1 MSTNSAVMKWFG
13 ILLLGMLVGARVMAQ
28 SASFNFT
35 AAAASVSGWT
45 NVAGDP
51 SKAVRTVTAP
61 SGITLS
67 SVATANWYPDPTG
80 NACAYNGSGGPGGVF
95 FPAAVLL
102 NHWYVYGVSTSNAGI
117 VNLSSPQVI
126 LGGLHKDSVYV
137 VKLSGSFNAGIPAS
151 YNLDPSQYTVTG
163 ATNYGSQTINSN
175 ANATDGAIFYNVVP
189 DSTGKVR
196 IYLNTAGSANA
207 ASLCGLQIMTGQAT
221 ASSLGLGAGVG
232 QLGKTIALGDS
243 VTGFGPHSF
252 ISNRYQYLNGYQY
265 SFGGSVN
272 DPVNH
277 PVMRLYDN
285 GGFAVGSTL
294 DPTVNTAGTPGM
306 RYYPKMGL
314 LQLGGSDKIDTA
326 TSNSSGPG
334 IDINLDAPNTI
345 KGRLYSSIL
354 SGDGITLDTLTG
366 LNWAIVAGEAITMGG
381 SVDHSLVIG
390 YGHDLPYGL
399 SDGIMSGLGNEL
411 LKPTCSVDEISGFE
425 NIGVDTSRGSL
436 IGGANNQFG
445 GLWQFSAG
453 LGLTNRAPGGAA
465 LGSLNVDFAT
475 LPYTGLQGL
484 AVPNLASYPVL
495 SVGNGVGSFS
505 NHSNA
510 LTVLYNGRTQ
520 INTTGGTTS
529 LTQAA
534 VTPQA
539 ALDIV
544 STNSGVL
551 LPRLTTAQRN
561 GIVAGDLHSGLL
573 LYNTDSSVFQYYNGS
588 VWNSVVGVM
597 GGSGG
602 TRWLSGGG
610 SIYDSLDNIAIGTS
624 NPQGYKFAVNG
635 PAIFTRVV
643 VKPLVN
649 WPDYVFEG
657 GYKLPA
663 LSEVERYIQ
672 EHHHLPG
679 VASEAEVEKDGI
691 DIAVQQ
697 AALLKKVEELTLY
710 VIGLDKK
717 VKGLQREHDQLKRKG
732 SSEHGHK
739 IK

>member
-1 MSTNSAVMKWFG
+1 MSTNSPAIKWFG
-13 ILLLGMLVGARVMAQ
+13 ISLLGMLLGSTVIAQ

-35 AAAASVSGWT
+35 AAAATVTGWT

-61 SGITLS
+61 SGVTINS
-67 SVATANWYPDPTG
+67 GATANWYPDPTG
-80 NACAYNGSGGPGGVF
+80 NACAFNGGGEAGGVF

-102 NHWYVYGVSTSNAGI
+102 NHWYVYGSSTSAAGTI
-117 VNLSSPQVI
+117 NVSKPQLI
-126 LGGLHKDSVYV
+126 LGGLNVNSIYTI
-137 VKLSGSFNAGIPAS
+137 KLSGSFADGLPTT
-151 YNLDPSQYTVTG
+151 YNLDPTAFTVMG
-163 ATNYGSQTINSN
+163 ASNYGTQSIN
-175 ANATDGAIFYNVVP
+175 ANANTTDGAVFYNVIP
-189 DSTGKVR
+189 DPTGKIR
-196 IYLNTAGSANA
+196 IYLSTTGASDA
-207 ASLCGLQIMTGQAT
+207 ASLSGLQIMTGQNT
-221 ASSLGLGAGVG
+221 AGGLTLGPGLA
-232 QLGKTIALGDS
+232 QLGGAISLGDS
-243 VTGFGPHSF
+243 VTGLGPHSF
-252 ISNRYQYLNGYQY
+252 VSNRYQYLNGYQY

-314 LQLGGSDKIDTA
+314 LQLGGTDKIDTM

-334 IDINLDAPNTI
+334 IDINLDAANTI

-354 SGDGITLDTLTG
+354 SGDLITLDTLTSVDWG
-366 LNWAIVAGEAITMGG
+366 IVDGEEITMGG
-381 SVDHSLVIG
+381 TVDHSLVIG
-390 YGHDLPYGL
+390 FGLDLPYGL
-399 SDGIMSGLGNEL
+399 SDGLMSGSGNEL
-411 LKPTCSVDEISGFE
+411 LKPTCSVDEISGYE
-425 NIGVDTSRGSL
+425 NIGVDTARGSL

-465 LGSLNVDFAT
+465 LGSQNVDFAT

-484 AVPNLASYPVL
+484 SAPNLSSYPVL
-495 SVGNGVGSFS
+495 SVGNGVASLS

-520 INTTGGTTS
+520 INTTGSTTPLS
-529 LTQAA
+529 QSA

-539 ALDIV
+539 ALDVV
-544 STNSGVL
+544 STNTGVL
-551 LPRLTTAQRN
+551 LPRLNTTQRN
-561 GIVAGDLHSGLL
+561 GIAAADLHSGLL

-588 VWNSVVGVM
+588 AWNSVVGVA

-602 TRWLSGGG
+602 TRWLAGGNA
-610 SIYDSLDNIAIGTS
+610 IYDSLDNVAIGTS
-624 NPQGYKFAVNG
+624 NSKGYKFAVNG
-635 PAIFTRVV
+635 SAIFTRAV
-643 VKPLVN
+643 VKPLAT
-649 WPDYVFEG
+649 WPDYVFDEG
-657 GYKLPA
+657 YRLPG
-663 LSEVERYIQ
+663 LDEVERYIQ
-672 EHHHLPG
+672 VNHHLPG
-679 VASEAEVEKDGI
+679 IASEEEVREQGVDVE
-691 DIAVQQ
+691 AQQ

-717 VKGLQREHDQLKRKG
+717 VKGLQREHDQLKRQG
-732 SSEHGHK
+732 SSDHGHK
-739 IK
+739 TK